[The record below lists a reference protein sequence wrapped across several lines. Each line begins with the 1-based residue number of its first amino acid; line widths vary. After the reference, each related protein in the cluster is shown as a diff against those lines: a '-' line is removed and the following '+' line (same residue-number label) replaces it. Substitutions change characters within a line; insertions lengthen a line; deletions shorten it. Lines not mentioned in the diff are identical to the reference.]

1 MNTEQF
7 DGHTPG
13 PWDYESGEDIWAE
26 DRLICR
32 MSLSHSERPHY
43 RATNADARL
52 IAAAPD
58 LLAALR
64 ELLDAIHWDAFS
76 DDDTTLEIDR
86 AVAERIRGESE

>member
-1 MNTEQF
+1 MIDTEQF
-7 DGHTPG
+7 NGHTPG

-58 LLAALR
+58 LLAEVKRLR
-64 ELLDAIHWDAFS
+64 DKITLLERAEAHWYSMVADELDGDYPN
-76 DDDTTLEIDR
+76 D
-86 AVAERIRGESE
+86 

>member
-58 LLAALR
+58 LLAEVKRWREGMMYALIQFGNNNDR
-64 ELLDAIHWDAFS
+64 WDYLFWKLFS
-76 DDDTTLEIDR
+76 
-86 AVAERIRGESE
+86 GEEE